1 MKLFIELNWV
11 VLVVTLAILY
21 LSKVLEDKNKLITKS
36 LKVEYKSF
44 AVIIIAMAVIISIT
58 NYVAIA
64 VFGSWT
70 IFIISILVL
79 VALTYAILYALR
91 TRKEDQNKTIDQ

>member
-79 VALTYAILYALR
+79 VALTYAILYALK
-91 TRKEDQNKTIDQ
+91 TRKEGQNKTIDQ